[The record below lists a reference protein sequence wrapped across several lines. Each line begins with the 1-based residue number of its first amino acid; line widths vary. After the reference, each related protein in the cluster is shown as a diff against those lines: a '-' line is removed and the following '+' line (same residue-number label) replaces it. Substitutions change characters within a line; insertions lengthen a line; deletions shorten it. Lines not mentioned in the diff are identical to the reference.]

1 MIAHKHV
8 IIVFLRVPQ
17 LGAVKSRLAAAI
29 GEDQALAIYEYMLNR
44 TMQTIDAV
52 STVDKALFYY
62 PDVPHERFKVQHA
75 SYHLQ
80 TGKDLGEKMN
90 RAFTTVLQ
98 NHESAIIVG
107 TDCPDLTT
115 EIINEAFAKLSQND
129 LVLGPAADGGYYLM
143 GLKRPTPFLFDNI
156 DWGTDK
162 VLEQTQVCA
171 ENGGLTLA
179 TVDTLSDI
187 DYEED
192 WRDYCSRHDDVPQQI
207 RI

>member
-1 MIAHKHV
+1 LTANKHV

-17 LGAVKSRLAAAI
+17 LGAVKSRLAATI
-29 GEDQALAIYEYMLNR
+29 GEDQALCIYEYMLDR
-44 TMQTIDAV
+44 TLQTIDAV
-52 STVDKALFYY
+52 STADKALFYY
-62 PDVPHERFKVQHA
+62 PNIPYQQIEVQHA
-75 SYHLQ
+75 SHHLQ
-80 TGKDLGEKMN
+80 TGKDLGDKMN

-115 EIINEAFAKLSQND
+115 EIISEAFAKLSQND

-143 GLKRPTPFLFDNI
+143 GLKRPAPFLFDNI

-162 VLEQTQVCA
+162 VLEQTGVRA
-171 ENGGLTLA
+171 ENAGLTLA
-179 TVDTLSDI
+179 TVATLSDI

-192 WRDYCSRHDDVPQQI
+192 WRGYCSRHHDVPQQI